1 MSKYLDQEQKEEQ
14 RVFPHYFDKHQT
26 DGLQYLIY
34 LGSSMTRHDRF
45 SEVYVQSLRLWQ
57 IILACG
63 LAWHT
68 WDLHKTLKIKL
79 DLTHLIIMS
88 QVPLSIRFRFDEKR
102 FDVDGAYNIAHEI
115 IRSRIEKTMVKGGRE
130 RLTQPQRIA
139 MIYST
144 QNELQE
150 ILRYVELLQH
160 ESFLTNEVEYLEL
173 EDLTDVQKLNA
184 VRVMVNVESAALAQ
198 RVGIK

>member
-1 MSKYLDQEQKEEQ
+1 MAKYVHQEQKEEQ
-14 RVFPHYFDKHQT
+14 QVFPHNFDKHQT
-26 DGLQYLIY
+26 DGMEYLIY

-63 LAWHT
+63 LAWHA
-68 WDLHKTLKIKL
+68 WDLHKTLRIKL
-79 DLTHLIIMS
+79 DLPHLIIVS
-88 QVPLSIRFRFDEKR
+88 QAPLSIRFRFDEKR

-115 IRSRIEKTMVKGGRE
+115 VKSRIEKAMVKGGKE
-130 RLTQPQRIA
+130 RLTQPRRIA

-144 QNELQE
+144 ENELQE
-150 ILRYVELLQH
+150 ILRYVDLLQG
-160 ESFLTNEVEYLEL
+160 ETFLTDEVEHIEL
-173 EDLTDVQKLNA
+173 EDLTDIQKLKA
-184 VRVMVNVESAALAQ
+184 VRVRVNVESAALAH